1 MKTAPMLPIKECTG
15 CSACVTVCPVKAI
28 AMKADDEGFLRPFID
43 ETGCVGCGKCEKT
56 CPIAGEVTSEAQPL
70 AVFAAKAD
78 RAVQTTSQS
87 GGVFFALA
95 RSVLEQGGAVY
106 GAALEDDFVT
116 RHIRV
121 EDAAQLHRLQGV
133 KYVQSAPEDCYE
145 STARDLKDGRVV
157 LYSGTPCQIA
167 GLCSALKGKNIATE
181 KLLTVDLVCYGV
193 PSPGVFRQWL
203 RTLEKSRCSK
213 VTAMQYRRVDAPWGE
228 GKEYYRFADGTELE
242 GSFYTGL
249 YFRNLIIRPSC
260 ESCRFCNVHR
270 PGDLTLG
277 DFWGIEN
284 ALPEFYDEKGV
295 SLVLVN
301 TPKGQAAFDR
311 IAEALDHRSATLD
324 AAVAAQPRLRNIA
337 VKPSAYRDSFWQT
350 LSRKGMDYVSM
361 EQEFIAPSVAYRLR
375 RRLEAVKKRLW
386 K

>member
-1 MKTAPMLPIKECTG
+1 MKQMPKLPEKACTG
-15 CSACVTVCPVKAI
+15 CSACAAICPVKAI
-28 AMKADDEGFLRPFID
+28 TMKVDDEGFLRPFID
-43 ETGCVGCGKCEKT
+43 ETGCIGCGKCEKT
-56 CPIAGEVTSEAQPL
+56 CPMAGEATFEAQPL
-70 AVFAAKAD
+70 AVFAAKAE

-87 GGVFFALA
+87 GGVFYTLA
-95 RSVLEQGGAVY
+95 RSVLEQGGVVY
-106 GAALEDDFVT
+106 GAALEADFVT

-121 EDAAQLHRLQGV
+121 EDAAQLRRLQSV
-133 KYVQSAPEDCYE
+133 KYVQSDPGDCYE
-145 STARDLKDGRVV
+145 KAARDLKEGRTV

-167 GLCSALKGKNIATE
+167 GLYSALKGKNIAAENLVTA
-181 KLLTVDLVCYGV
+181 DLVCYGV

-203 RTLEKSRCSK
+203 RSLEKSRRSK
-213 VTAMQYRRVDAPWGE
+213 VTAMQYRRVDAPWGK
-228 GKEYYRFADGTELE
+228 GREYYCFADGTELE

-277 DFWGIEN
+277 DFWGIEK
-284 ALPEFYDEKGV
+284 ALPEFHDEKGV

-301 TPKGQAAFDR
+301 TPKGQEAFER
-311 IAEALDHRSATLD
+311 IAEKLDRRPAALD

-337 VKPSAYRDSFWQT
+337 VKPSVYRDDFW
-350 LSRKGMDYVSM
+350 RKLRREGMDYVAM
-361 EQEFIAPSVAYRLR
+361 EQEFVAPSMAYRLKKK
-375 RRLEAVKKRLW
+375 LEAIRKRLW